1 MVLGL
6 FLARSESTFL
16 TADRGN
22 SFVGEVSTGSG
33 CFGLQDHTG
42 IKELIRE
49 LVVAGAASLE
59 YFFVWIL
66 GYAIV
71 ARMAL

>member
-6 FLARSESTFL
+6 FLAHSESIFL

-22 SFVGEVSTGSG
+22 SFVGEVAAGSG

-42 IKELIRE
+42 IKELA
-49 LVVAGAASLE
+49 VAEAAGLE
-59 YFFVWIL
+59 YLFVWIV
-66 GYAIV
+66 GYATA

>member
-6 FLARSESTFL
+6 FLAQSESTFL

-22 SFVGEVSTGSG
+22 SFVDEVAAGSG
-33 CFGLQDHTG
+33 CFCLQDHTG
-42 IKELIRE
+42 IKELA
-49 LVVAGAASLE
+49 VAGAAGLE
-59 YFFVWIL
+59 YLFVWIV
-66 GYAIV
+66 GYGTA

>member
-22 SFVGEVSTGSG
+22 SFVGEVAAGSG
-33 CFGLQDHTG
+33 GFILQDHTG
-42 IKELIRE
+42 IKELA
-49 LVVAGAASLE
+49 VAGAAGLE
-59 YFFVWIL
+59 YLFVWIL
-66 GYAIV
+66 GYATA

>member
-6 FLARSESTFL
+6 FLAQSESTFL

-22 SFVGEVSTGSG
+22 SFVGEVAAGSG
-33 CFGLQDHTG
+33 CFSLQDHTG
-42 IKELIRE
+42 IKELA
-49 LVVAGAASLE
+49 VAGAAGLE
-59 YFFVWIL
+59 YLFVWIV
-66 GYAIV
+66 GYATA

>member
-6 FLARSESTFL
+6 FLAHSESTFL

-22 SFVGEVSTGSG
+22 SFVCEVSTGSG

-42 IKELIRE
+42 IKERA
-49 LVVAGAASLE
+49 VAGAAGLE
-59 YFFVWIL
+59 YLFVWIV
-66 GYAIV
+66 GYATA

>member
-6 FLARSESTFL
+6 FLAHSESTFL
-16 TADRGN
+16 TAGRGN
-22 SFVGEVSTGSG
+22 SFVGEVAAGSG

-42 IKELIRE
+42 IKELA
-49 LVVAGAASLE
+49 VAWAAGLE
-59 YFFVWIL
+59 YLFVWIV
-66 GYAIV
+66 GYATA

>member
-33 CFGLQDHTG
+33 CFGLQDHTE

-49 LVVAGAASLE
+49 LAVAGAASLE
-59 YFFVWIL
+59 YLFV
-66 GYAIV
+66 
-71 ARMAL
+71 

>member
-22 SFVGEVSTGSG
+22 SFVGEVAAGSG

-42 IKELIRE
+42 IKELA
-49 LVVAGAASLE
+49 VAGAAGLE
-59 YFFVWIL
+59 YLFVWIV
-66 GYAIV
+66 GYATA
-71 ARMAL
+71 ARMVL